1 MFNRSIG
8 WFFSEKHISWD
19 LPKSDVINIWIIT
32 WKSTNISALYIF
44 KTYSTL
50 FIYLLFYWVFVAVH
64 GLFPVTMSGGL
75 LSSCHV
81 QASHCGGFSCRTA
94 RTLGHTD
101 FSSCNTQAQQLFLMD
116 SRAGSV
122 VVVSGL
128 SCSTARGIFPD
139 HGRNLCPLH
148 RQVDSLH
155 WTTKE
160 VLHCVSSMLVF
171 IVYIMMMWIYM

>member
-1 MFNRSIG
+1 
-8 WFFSEKHISWD
+8 
-19 LPKSDVINIWIIT
+19 
-32 WKSTNISALYIF
+32 
-44 KTYSTL
+44 
-50 FIYLLFYWVFVAVH
+50 
-64 GLFPVTMSGGL
+64 MSGGL

-148 RQVDSLH
+148 RQVDSYPLCHWVSPSYFLLNLTGKILFCMENMVGLSVPSISDKHTFCPLSLH
-155 WTTKE
+155 IPGSNHAP
-160 VLHCVSSMLVF
+160 VLLYSSCPEILLSN
-171 IVYIMMMWIYM
+171 